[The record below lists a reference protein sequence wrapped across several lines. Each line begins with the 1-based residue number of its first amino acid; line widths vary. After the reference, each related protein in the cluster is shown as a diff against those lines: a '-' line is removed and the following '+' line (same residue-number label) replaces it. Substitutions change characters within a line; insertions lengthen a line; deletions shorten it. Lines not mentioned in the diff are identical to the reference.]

1 MSANFTGVTFPN
13 QKVTPAN
20 DAVIR
25 RAIFDDGI
33 LTGCDLSYSGS
44 TLTMT
49 AGQLMI
55 CGRQIIHPSSQ
66 NWAVTEATSGYAR
79 LVLTIDVTRTST
91 KDTFDQ
97 VVDEIQYATDANGFA
112 DLTTADINATGTRYQ
127 VAVCLVSLGPGG
139 ITGIASKLDMTEGGG
154 AGGVLTVTVS
164 PGELVTVSHGDKSQT
179 KAANA
184 SGVAVFKG
192 LKAGAWTV
200 AVTRNGKPTAK
211 TVIIVTDYSVS
222 IPLNTIP
229 EFTYTGDY
237 EIVNDSDEPI
247 TVSQD
252 NWKIR
257 FLTSGTLTF
266 TNLNGAEGGIDVF
279 LVGGGGGTKWSV
291 GGNICSGGAGGGY
304 TQTGKAIPVTTNT
317 PYQIDIGSGGIDA
330 ADGGTTSAFGLSAG
344 GGGHPTGSSGAAGGS
359 GGGGYVHANASGT
372 SASGA
377 GNGGSDGSD
386 GITAGSG
393 GGAGG
398 AGQGTTT
405 REFGEENG
413 KLYAG
418 GGAGASNKASVSPVG
433 GAGGGGDMGS
443 DGATNT
449 GGGAGNAVGGTHNGG
464 SGIGIIR
471 NARGAA

>member
-127 VAVCLVSLGPGG
+127 VAVCVVSLGPGG

-164 PGELVTVSHGDKSQT
+164 PGELVTVSNSDKSQA

-192 LKAGAWTV
+192 LKAGPWTV

-211 TVIIVTDYSVS
+211 TVIVVTDYSVS
-222 IPLNTIP
+222 IPLSTIP

-266 TNLNGAEGGIDVF
+266 TNLNGAENGIDVF
-279 LVGGGGGTKWSV
+279 LVGGGGNGETIRGAR
-291 GGNICSGGAGGGY
+291 GGGGGY
-304 TQTGKAIPVTTNT
+304 TKTVKGVSIAIAT
-317 PYQIDIGSGGIDA
+317 PYTVTIGASSG
-330 ADGGTTSAFGLSAG
+330 TSSAFGASANG
-344 GGGHPTGSSGAAGGS
+344 ASGADGGS
-359 GGGGYVHANASGT
+359 GGGGGGSSSGT
-372 SASGA
+372 S
-377 GNGGSDGSD
+377 GNGGSNG
-386 GITAGSG
+386 GNGTAGDVSNG
-393 GGAGG
+393 GT
-398 AGQGTTT
+398 GQGTTT
-405 REFGEENG
+405 REFGESTG
-413 KLYAG
+413 KLYSGGGGGSAAYAG
-418 GGAGASNKASVSPVG
+418 AAGDSTAGAGANFG
-433 GAGGGGDMGS
+433 GAAKNGV
-443 DGATNT
+443 ANT
-449 GGGAGNAVGGTHNGG
+449 GGGGGGAYDGTAGRGG
-464 SGIGIIR
+464 SGIAIIR